1 MLLLL
6 VRFLRVGGAW
16 QIHFDDGMVLR
27 NIFLHLLHACR
38 GVQLINLDILL
49 IDNTG
54 AMHV

>member
-6 VRFLRVGGAW
+6 VRFLHVGGAW

-38 GVQLINLDILL
+38 GVQLTHLDILL